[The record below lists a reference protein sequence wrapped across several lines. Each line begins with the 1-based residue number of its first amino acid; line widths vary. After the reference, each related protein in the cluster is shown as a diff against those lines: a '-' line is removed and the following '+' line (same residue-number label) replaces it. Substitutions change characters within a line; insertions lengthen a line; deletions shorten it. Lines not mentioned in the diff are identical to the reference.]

1 MDGAQVKRTRTRLG
15 ATVSTRHASSTVWYA
30 ALLVLIVGLSLI
42 VGRQEQAQVEDTW
55 LRDGQHNII
64 IVLENTSF
72 GKHHV
77 NMAGAGL
84 KSHVVKHR
92 HCAPRLQEVL
102 RVVST
107 TPQAVHNVQTKRE
120 RKRNEYSR

>member
-1 MDGAQVKRTRTRLG
+1 MDGAQVKRPRTRLG

-55 LRDGQHNII
+55 LRDGQH
-64 IVLENTSF
+64 IVLEHTSF
-72 GKHHV
+72 DNHHV

-92 HCAPRLQEVL
+92 LCAPRSQEVL